1 MNRIPF
7 DRKLNF
13 SGVEIRDRKKTF
25 RNFGKNPSKIFV
37 SMDVYMDENF
47 CGGFSMV
54 KTSNF
59 QKPFLP
65 FDSSV
70 SGDCSLPGYKNFQKL
85 RKKKFT
91 IPYFHPRK
99 KEFLVKRPLS
109 DIFSKFSSTR
119 YENLTFQKGS
129 FFTGVALNMIKT
141 C

>member
-59 QKPFLP
+59 QKPVIP
-65 FDSSV
+65 FDSSD
-70 SGDCSLPGYKNFQKL
+70 SGEGSWPGTQIFRNFEKNFND
-85 RKKKFT
+85 
-91 IPYFHPRK
+91 P
-99 KEFLVKRPLS
+99 
-109 DIFSKFSSTR
+109 FS
-119 YENLTFQKGS
+119 
-129 FFTGVALNMIKT
+129 
-141 C
+141 